1 MTDKDRGVYS
11 PPSDEYDRFDIS
23 EEDDSRRGPWLLV
36 VAVAVLIAFIA
47 VTYTAYHQG
56 FRSGGRADAP
66 IITARPGAI
75 KTAPKD
81 PGGNPP
87 AAKENT
93 AYEPLDNTKKTEKV
107 TIAPPPEEPAKRTPV
122 PVKPAPKPV
131 VKTTPPPPVAKP
143 TPKPASRSSFD
154 IQTDGNFVVQLGAFR
169 SEEQALATW
178 DTLRKSLPVLMDGA
192 ASDIQRADLG
202 AKGVYYRLRA
212 AAFDERSKAQ
222 VFCTALKSKGRDC
235 IVVAR

>member
-11 PPSDEYDRFDIS
+11 PPPDEYDRFDIN

-47 VTYTAYHQG
+47 VTYTAYNQG

-66 IITARPGAI
+66 IIAAQPGPLKA
-75 KTAPKD
+75 APKN
-81 PGGNPP
+81 PGGTPP
-87 AAKENT
+87 VDSGSA
-93 AYEPLDNTKKTEKV
+93 AYEPLDNTKPKQVKT
-107 TIAPPPEEPAKRTPV
+107 APPPEQPASRAPV
-122 PVKPAPKPV
+122 AAKPKPKPV
-131 VKTTPPPPVAKP
+131 AQTTPKP
-143 TPKPASRSSFD
+143 TPKPVSKPKTRPAFD
-154 IQTDGNFVVQLGAFR
+154 IQTDGKFVVQLGAFR
-169 SEEQALATW
+169 SEEQALITW
-178 DTLRKSLPVLMDGA
+178 DSLAKSLPVLMDGT

-212 AAFDERSKAQ
+212 AAFDDRGKAQ